1 MQIAL
6 GSILH
11 NNVKINIVT
20 ERFKEFDYVRM
31 VDFTEDSYFRTSL
44 PGGMFLNACK
54 DTLMEL
60 M

>member
-44 PGGMFLNACK
+44 SGGMFLNACK